1 MTEQE
6 TQMQMYIQALPV
18 VLQDWFTEHGRPYY
32 GDAYYGDVRVEHHG
46 SVAAGYIREFIADY
60 TAQAI
65 KQTNNLENYL

>member
-18 VLQDWFTEHGRPYY
+18 VLQDWFTEHGRPFY
-32 GDAYYGDVRVEHHG
+32 GYARVEHHG
-46 SVAAGYIREFIADY
+46 SEAAGYIREFIADY

>member
-18 VLQDWFTEHGRPYY
+18 VLQDWFTSYARPFY
-32 GDAYYGDVRVEHHG
+32 GDARVEYHG
-46 SVAAGYIREFIADY
+46 SEAAGYIREFIADY